1 MAQKTIC
8 MKYNWAVR
16 GTVWGIV
23 PHRGPCFQLNQ
34 LRQVF
39 QTGQVRFVNMFS
51 NWSGKIVNM
60 VGQDLSTSF

>member
-1 MAQKTIC
+1 M
-8 MKYNWAVR
+8 
-16 GTVWGIV
+16 VWGIV

-60 VGQDLSTSF
+60 VAGVV